1 MSPLGKTWYI
11 PHHGVYHPSKP
22 GKLCVAFGCKAE
34 FEGRSVNQ
42 ALLSGPDLIN
52 YVVGLLTCFWQEPVA
67 FIAFVESM

>member
-11 PHHGVYHPSKP
+11 PHHGVYHPK
-22 GKLCVAFGCKAE
+22 

-52 YVVGLLTCFWQEPVA
+52 YVVGLLTCFRQEPVV